1 MLFSRSGN
9 VDFRS
14 FNSCFCLFF
23 CTFEF
28 LFVVIVLIANE
39 RARLFNSSNIL
50 SMFQGFFIWPCIW
63 LIVVSMLSILD
74 TCDLTVFS
82 SFIRTVAH
90 SGQGLEVM
98 NFK

>member
-1 MLFSRSGN
+1 MLFSRSGH

-14 FNSCFCLFF
+14 FNCFFLFVF

-50 SMFQGFFIWPCIW
+50 SMFQGFLFGHA
-63 LIVVSMLSILD
+63 
-74 TCDLTVFS
+74 F
-82 SFIRTVAH
+82 
-90 SGQGLEVM
+90 G
-98 NFK
+98 